1 LWGAR
6 AVSSEFWP
14 FTEYSNPNAEEGNRL
29 KVHKPKRAIKKNGP
43 TETLLVGSICFVSQ
57 RHPVLLRNPKN
68 AIARRFEYRRRR
80 CAARRLIKK
89 RKKPQSSK

>member
-29 KVHKPKRAIKKNGP
+29 KVHKPKKGYKEKRPNGDSP
-43 TETLLVGSICFVSQ
+43 RWVDLFRFPETPSLT
-57 RHPVLLRNPKN
+57 PKPEKRNRPKV
-68 AIARRFEYRRRR
+68 
-80 CAARRLIKK
+80 
-89 RKKPQSSK
+89 